1 MAESVSAHVTME
13 LHSRITPII
22 HAPTRFELNDSPPK
36 VQGWVSTVKN
46 KRGNDMTGLI
56 TMDDLTNE
64 AILEVLDDA
73 ERLLPVARGDTYL
86 PLLQGKILGNLFFEP
101 STRTRMS
108 FETAMKRLGGD
119 VVNLGDVK
127 TSSVVK
133 GETLYDTIQMVDGYT
148 DIIAMRHPRQG
159 AAQYAQDSARVPV
172 LNGGDGAGHHPTQTM
187 LDLFTI
193 RQAHGS
199 LEGLK
204 VVLAGDLRY
213 GRTVHSLS
221 HALTRFGCELVLAS
235 PNLLRMPREIVED
248 LTAHGATV
256 TETED
261 LLGSI
266 DEADVVYMTRIQKER
281 FADEDEYIKVA
292 GAYKLH
298 ANNLEGAKASM
309 VIMHP
314 LPRVDEIHPSVDSTR
329 HARYFEQAFNGV
341 VARMAL
347 LCRLLG
353 VSVPTDVPEGGEA

>member
-1 MAESVSAHVTME
+1 M
-13 LHSRITPII
+13 P
-22 HAPTRFELNDSPPK
+22 
-36 VQGWVSTVKN
+36 
-46 KRGNDMTGLI
+46 GLI
-56 TMDDLTNE
+56 TMDDLSNDE
-64 AILEVLDDA
+64 ILAILDDA
-73 ERLLPVARGDTYL
+73 RRLLPVAQGKVYL

-133 GETLYDTIQMVDGYT
+133 GETLFDTIQMVDGYT

-159 AAQYAQDSARVPV
+159 AAQYAQDAASVPI

-193 RQAHGS
+193 QQAHGR
-199 LEGLK
+199 LDGLK

-221 HALTRFGCELVLAS
+221 HALTRFGCELVFAS
-235 PNLLRMPREIVED
+235 PSLLKMPSEIVAD
-248 LTAHGATV
+248 LKAHGGNV

-261 LLGSI
+261 LLGSLA
-266 DEADVVYMTRIQKER
+266 DADVVYMTRIQKER
-281 FADEDEYIKVA
+281 FADEDEYAKVA

-298 ANNLEGAKASM
+298 ATNLEGAKEGM
-309 VIMHP
+309 IIMHP
-314 LPRVDEIHPSVDSTR
+314 LPRVDEIHPSVDDTR

-347 LCRLLG
+347 LCKLLNIG
-353 VSVPTDVPEGGEA
+353 VPATIDGGEA

>member
-1 MAESVSAHVTME
+1 MGM
-13 LHSRITPII
+13 L
-22 HAPTRFELNDSPPK
+22 
-36 VQGWVSTVKN
+36 GWLAR
-46 KRGNDMTGLI
+46 RGTQMKGLI

-64 AILEVLDDA
+64 DILSILDDA
-73 ERLLPVARGDTYL
+73 ARLLPVAQGETYL
-86 PLLQGKILGNLFFEP
+86 PLLKGKILGNLFFEP

-133 GETLYDTIQMVDGYT
+133 GETLFDTIQMVDGYT

-159 AAQYAQDSARVPV
+159 AARYAQDAARVPI

-193 RQAHGS
+193 LQSHGT
-199 LEGLK
+199 LEGLS

-221 HALTRFGCELVLAS
+221 HALVRFGCKLILAS
-235 PNLLRMPREIVED
+235 PELLRMPTEIIED
-248 LTAHGATV
+248 LREHGADV

-261 LLGSI
+261 LLGNI
-266 DEADVVYMTRIQKER
+266 NDADVVYMTRIQKER
-281 FADEDEYIKVA
+281 FADEDEYTKVA

-298 ANNLEGAKASM
+298 ARDVANVKAEM
-309 VIMHP
+309 IIMHP
-314 LPRVDEIHPSVDSTR
+314 LPRVDEIHPSVDATR

-347 LCRLLG
+347 LCRLLNIE
-353 VSVPTDVPEGGEA
+353 VPAEIHGGEV

>member
-1 MAESVSAHVTME
+1 
-13 LHSRITPII
+13 
-22 HAPTRFELNDSPPK
+22 
-36 VQGWVSTVKN
+36 
-46 KRGNDMTGLI
+46 
-56 TMDDLTNE
+56 
-64 AILEVLDDA
+64 
-73 ERLLPVARGDTYL
+73 
-86 PLLQGKILGNLFFEP
+86 
-101 STRTRMS
+101 MS

-133 GETLYDTIQMVDGYT
+133 GETLFDTIQMVDGYT

-159 AAQYAQDSARVPV
+159 AARYAQDAARVPI

-193 RQAHGS
+193 LQSHGT
-199 LEGLK
+199 LEGLT

-221 HALTRFGCELVLAS
+221 HALVRFGCKLILSS
-235 PNLLRMPREIVED
+235 PELLRMPTEIIADLRE
-248 LTAHGATV
+248 HGADV
-256 TETED
+256 IETED
-261 LLGSI
+261 LLGNI
-266 DEADVVYMTRIQKER
+266 NDADVVYMTRIQKER
-281 FADEDEYIKVA
+281 FADEDEYTKVA

-298 ANNLEGAKASM
+298 ARDVANVKAEM
-309 VIMHP
+309 IIMHP

-347 LCRLLG
+347 LCRLLNIE
-353 VSVPTDVPEGGEA
+353 VPAEIHGGEA

>member
-1 MAESVSAHVTME
+1 MGM
-13 LHSRITPII
+13 L
-22 HAPTRFELNDSPPK
+22 
-36 VQGWVSTVKN
+36 GWLAR
-46 KRGNDMTGLI
+46 RGTQMKGLI

-64 AILEVLDDA
+64 DILSILDDA
-73 ERLLPVARGDTYL
+73 ARLLPVAQGETYL
-86 PLLQGKILGNLFFEP
+86 PLLKGKILGNLFFEP

-133 GETLYDTIQMVDGYT
+133 GETLFDTIQMVDGYT

-159 AAQYAQDSARVPV
+159 AARYAQDAARVPI

-193 RQAHGS
+193 LQSHGT
-199 LEGLK
+199 LEGLS

-221 HALTRFGCELVLAS
+221 HALVRFGCKLILAS
-235 PNLLRMPREIVED
+235 PELLRMPTEIIED
-248 LTAHGATV
+248 LREHGADV

-261 LLGSI
+261 LLGNI
-266 DEADVVYMTRIQKER
+266 NDVDVVYMTRIQKER
-281 FADEDEYIKVA
+281 FADEDEYTKVA

-298 ANNLEGAKASM
+298 ARDVANVKAEM
-309 VIMHP
+309 IIMHP
-314 LPRVDEIHPSVDSTR
+314 LPRVDEIHPSVDATR

-347 LCRLLG
+347 LCRLLNIE
-353 VSVPTDVPEGGEA
+353 VPAEIHGGEA

>member
-1 MAESVSAHVTME
+1 
-13 LHSRITPII
+13 
-22 HAPTRFELNDSPPK
+22 
-36 VQGWVSTVKN
+36 
-46 KRGNDMTGLI
+46 
-56 TMDDLTNE
+56 MDDLTNE
-64 AILEVLDDA
+64 QILSILEDA
-73 ERLLPVARGDTYL
+73 ERLLPVARGEIFL
-86 PLLQGKILGNLFFEP
+86 PLLQGRILGNLFFEP

-133 GETLYDTIQMVDGYT
+133 GETLFDTIQMVDGYT

-159 AAQYAQDSARVPV
+159 AAQYAQDAARVPI

-193 RQAHGS
+193 KQAHGR

-221 HALTRFGCELVLAS
+221 HALTRFGCELIFAS
-235 PNLLRMPREIVED
+235 PSLLNMPEEIVSD
-248 LTAHGATV
+248 LRSHGANV
-256 TETED
+256 IETED
-261 LLGSI
+261 LYGSMA
-266 DEADVVYMTRIQKER
+266 DADVVYMTRVQKER
-281 FADEDEYIKVA
+281 FADEDEYARCA

-298 ANNLEGAKASM
+298 ARHLSEVKQDM
-309 VIMHP
+309 IIMHP
-314 LPRVDEIHPSVDSTR
+314 LPRVDEIDPSVDTTR

-353 VSVPTDVPEGGEA
+353 VTVPAKIEGVAL

>member
-1 MAESVSAHVTME
+1 M
-13 LHSRITPII
+13 P
-22 HAPTRFELNDSPPK
+22 
-36 VQGWVSTVKN
+36 
-46 KRGNDMTGLI
+46 GLI
-56 TMDDLTNE
+56 TMDDLSNDE
-64 AILEVLDDA
+64 ILAILDDA
-73 ERLLPVARGDTYL
+73 RRLLPVARGEVYL

-133 GETLYDTIQMVDGYT
+133 GETLFDTIQMVDGYT

-159 AAQYAQDSARVPV
+159 AAQYAQDAASVPI

-193 RQAHGS
+193 QQAHGR
-199 LEGLK
+199 LDGLK

-221 HALTRFGCELVLAS
+221 HALTRFGCELVFAS
-235 PNLLRMPREIVED
+235 PSLLKMPSEIVAD
-248 LTAHGATV
+248 LKAHGGNV

-261 LLGSI
+261 LLGSLA
-266 DEADVVYMTRIQKER
+266 DADVVYMTRIQKER
-281 FADEDEYIKVA
+281 FADEDEYAKVA

-298 ANNLEGAKASM
+298 ATNLEGAKEGM
-309 VIMHP
+309 IIMHP
-314 LPRVDEIHPSVDSTR
+314 LPRVDEIHPSVDDTR

-347 LCRLLG
+347 LCKLLNIG
-353 VSVPTDVPEGGEA
+353 VPAIIDGGEA

>member
-1 MAESVSAHVTME
+1 M
-13 LHSRITPII
+13 P
-22 HAPTRFELNDSPPK
+22 
-36 VQGWVSTVKN
+36 
-46 KRGNDMTGLI
+46 GLI
-56 TMDDLTNE
+56 TMDDLSNDE
-64 AILEVLDDA
+64 ILAILDDA
-73 ERLLPVARGDTYL
+73 RRLLPVARGEVYL
-86 PLLQGKILGNLFFEP
+86 PLLQGKILGILFFEP

-133 GETLYDTIQMVDGYT
+133 GETLFDTIQMVDGYT

-159 AAQYAQDSARVPV
+159 AAQYAQDAASVPI

-193 RQAHGS
+193 QQAHGR
-199 LEGLK
+199 LDGLK

-221 HALTRFGCELVLAS
+221 HALTRFGCELVFAS
-235 PNLLRMPREIVED
+235 PSLLKMPSEIVAD
-248 LTAHGATV
+248 LKAHGGNV

-261 LLGSI
+261 LLGSLA
-266 DEADVVYMTRIQKER
+266 DADVVYMTRIQKER
-281 FADEDEYIKVA
+281 FADEDEYAKVA

-298 ANNLEGAKASM
+298 ATNLEGAKEGM
-309 VIMHP
+309 IIMHP
-314 LPRVDEIHPSVDSTR
+314 LPRVDEIHPSVDDTR

-347 LCRLLG
+347 LCKLLNIG
-353 VSVPTDVPEGGEA
+353 VPATIDGGEA

>member
-1 MAESVSAHVTME
+1 MA
-13 LHSRITPII
+13 
-22 HAPTRFELNDSPPK
+22 
-36 VQGWVSTVKN
+36 
-46 KRGNDMTGLI
+46 GLI

-64 AILEVLDDA
+64 QILDILDDA
-73 ERLLPVARGDTYL
+73 ERLLPVARGEIYL
-86 PLLQGKILGNLFFEP
+86 PLLQGRILGNLFFEP

-133 GETLYDTIQMVDGYT
+133 GETLFDTIQMVDGYT

-159 AAQYAQDSARVPV
+159 AAQYAQDSARVPI

-193 RQAHGS
+193 KQAHGR
-199 LEGLK
+199 LDGLK

-221 HALTRFGCELVLAS
+221 HALVRFGCELIFAS
-235 PNLLRMPREIVED
+235 PNLLRMPEEIVSD
-248 LTAHGATV
+248 LRSHGADV

-261 LLGSI
+261 LYGSMA
-266 DEADVVYMTRIQKER
+266 DADVIYMTRIQKER
-281 FADEDEYIKVA
+281 FADEDEYARCA

-298 ANNLEGAKASM
+298 ARDLSEVKQDM
-309 VIMHP
+309 IVMHP
-314 LPRVDEIHPSVDSTR
+314 LPRVDEIDPSVDTTR

-347 LCRLLG
+347 LCSLLG
-353 VSVPTDVPEGGEA
+353 VSVPAKIEGGAL

>member
-1 MAESVSAHVTME
+1 MEVSIVA
-13 LHSRITPII
+13 
-22 HAPTRFELNDSPPK
+22 
-36 VQGWVSTVKN
+36 
-46 KRGNDMTGLI
+46 GLI

-64 AILEVLDDA
+64 QILEILSDA
-73 ERLLPVARGDTYL
+73 ERLLPVARGELYL
-86 PLLQGKILGNLFFEP
+86 PLLKGRILGNLFFEP

-133 GETLYDTIQMVDGYT
+133 GETLFDTIQMVDGYT

-159 AAQYAQDSARVPV
+159 AAQYAQDAARVPI

-193 RQAHGS
+193 QQAHGR
-199 LEGLK
+199 LDGLK

-221 HALTRFGCELVLAS
+221 HALVRFGCDLIFAS
-235 PNLLRMPREIVED
+235 PDLLRMPEEIVSD
-248 LTAHGATV
+248 LRAHGANV
-256 TETED
+256 HETED
-261 LLGSI
+261 LYGSMA
-266 DEADVVYMTRIQKER
+266 EADVVYMTRIQKER
-281 FADEDEYIKVA
+281 FADEDEYARCA

-298 ANNLEGAKASM
+298 VRHLEDVKQDM
-309 VIMHP
+309 IVMHP
-314 LPRVDEIHPSVDSTR
+314 LPRVDEIDPTVDKTR

-353 VSVPTDVPEGGEA
+353 VTVPADVSAEGGAL